1 MKKLFVLCVCFFCSI
16 AAAGAAL
23 PDLKIEKLEEGV
35 FVHTSFEEVNGWG
48 VVTKHGLVVLINT
61 DAYLIDTPFT
71 ATDTEKLVS
80 WFVERGYK
88 IKGTISSHFHS
99 DSTGGIEWLN
109 SQSIPTYAS
118 ELTNELLKKSG
129 KVQAKYSFS
138 EVSYWLVKNKIEVFY
153 PGPGHTQ
160 DNLVV
165 WLPESKI
172 LFGGCFVKPHGLGN
186 LGDANLEAWPKSAKI
201 LMSKYGKAKLVV
213 SSHSEKGDASLLKRT
228 WEQALKGLKESKKT
242 SSPSN

>member
-1 MKKLFVLCVCFFCSI
+1 MKKLFVSCVCFFCSI
-16 AAAGAAL
+16 TAAGAAL
-23 PDLKIEKLEEGV
+23 PDLKIEKLEDGI

-48 VVTKHGLVVLINT
+48 VVTKHGLVVLVNT

-71 ATDTEKLVS
+71 ATDTEKLVN

-88 IKGTISSHFHS
+88 IKGTVSSHFHS
-99 DSTGGIEWLN
+99 DSTGGIDWLN

-118 ELTNELLKKSG
+118 ELTNKLLKESG
-129 KVQAKYSFS
+129 KAQAKYSFS

-172 LFGGCFVKPHGLGN
+172 LFGGCFVKPQGLGN
-186 LGDANLEAWPKSAKI
+186 LSDANLEAWPKSAKI
-201 LMSKYGKAKLVV
+201 LMSKYGKAKFVV
-213 SSHSEKGDASLLKRT
+213 SSHSEKGDASLLRRT
-228 WEQALKGLKESKKT
+228 WEQALKGLNESKKT